1 MSGTVLNG
9 FEEIECTG
17 FLYSFSRL
25 FILLFCEMQETSL
38 ENRVPEIYVR
48 LFESKSGFPSLLS
61 RRSSGSFFLILK
73 KGRIFWKLC
82 I

>member
-25 FILLFCEMQETSL
+25 FILLFCEMQETGL
-38 ENRVPEIYVR
+38 EYRVR